1 MRFLFLLTSLAVA
14 AFAAN
19 NPAEKAVRAALN
31 QFNEAARKGDGPALE
46 KLLSEDLVYVHSN
59 ANVENK
65 AACIAALLKGKPD
78 FQLADNV
85 SVKVYGNTALVHGKM
100 TANVVQN
107 GAPARIQLDLMQ
119 VWVRQGKQWQMVGR
133 HTARLP

>member
-1 MRFLFLLTSLAVA
+1 MRPLLLLTSLAVA
-14 AFAAN
+14 AFTAN

-100 TANVVQN
+100 TANVAQN
-107 GAPARIQLDLMQ
+107 GAPAKIQLDLMQ
-119 VWVRQGKQWQMVGR
+119 VWVMQGKQWQMVGR

>member
-31 QFNEAARKGDGPALE
+31 QFNEAARRGDGPALE

-107 GAPARIQLDLMQ
+107 GAPAKIQLDLMQ
-119 VWVRQGKQWQMVGR
+119 VWVMQGKQWQMVGR

>member
-31 QFNEAARKGDGPALE
+31 QFNEAARRGDGPALE

-107 GAPARIQLDLMQ
+107 GAPAKIQLDLMQ